1 MEKIRLGKTGLMVTR
16 IGFGGIPIQRL
27 SEQDAV
33 TVVKRCLD
41 HGVNFID
48 TANAYSTSE
57 GRIGKAIAGRR
68 KGLIIATKSTH
79 RTRAGIASH
88 LDNSLK
94 QLGVDHIDLY
104 QFHAVSDFKSLDA
117 VLDPDGPMAELEAAK
132 KAGKIGH
139 IGVTSHQIDVA
150 KKAVQTGRFET
161 VMFPFNFV
169 TDDAATELLPLCRK
183 HDVGFIDMKPLAGGM
198 IANARIAFKFLFQ
211 YKDVATIPGI
221 EKEGEID
228 EIVSI
233 LHGPLKIT
241 AAEKKEMNDLK
252 KQLGKTFCHR
262 CDYCQSCTAG
272 ISISSVMSYPSFAA
286 RLPEE
291 QIYGFWAGLFDQAAK
306 CTKCGECEGRCAYH
320 LPIRD
325 LMEDYYDLYEQ
336 RKKDYQ
342 RRLAARGA
350 SDHP

>member
-1 MEKIRLGKTGLMVTR
+1 MTMEKIRLGKTGLMVTR

-27 SEQDAV
+27 TEEAAIE
-33 TVVKRCLD
+33 VVKRCLD
-41 HGVNFID
+41 HGINFID

-68 KGLIIATKSTH
+68 DGLVLATKSTH
-79 RTRAGIASH
+79 RTREGIAKH

-94 QLGVDHIDLY
+94 NLGVDYIDLY
-104 QFHAVSDFKSLDA
+104 QFHAVSDFKSLDI
-117 VLDPDGPMAELEAAK
+117 VLDPAGPMAELEEAK

-139 IGVTSHQIDVA
+139 IGITSHQMDVA
-150 KKAVQTGRFET
+150 KKAVGSGRFET
-161 VMFPFNFV
+161 MMFPFNFV
-169 TDDAATELLPLCRK
+169 TDEASKDLLPLCRK

-221 EKEGEID
+221 EKPQEID
-228 EIVSI
+228 EIVDI

-241 AAEKKEMNDLK
+241 AADKEEMRKLK
-252 KQLGKTFCHR
+252 QQLGKTFCHR
-262 CDYCQSCTAG
+262 CDYCQPCKEG

-291 QIYGFWAGLFDQAAK
+291 QIYGFWSALFDQAAK
-306 CTKCGECEGRCAYH
+306 CTKCGECEARCPYH

-325 LMEDYYDLYEQ
+325 LMEDYYDLYEK

-342 RRLAARGA
+342 RRLSAG
-350 SDHP
+350 